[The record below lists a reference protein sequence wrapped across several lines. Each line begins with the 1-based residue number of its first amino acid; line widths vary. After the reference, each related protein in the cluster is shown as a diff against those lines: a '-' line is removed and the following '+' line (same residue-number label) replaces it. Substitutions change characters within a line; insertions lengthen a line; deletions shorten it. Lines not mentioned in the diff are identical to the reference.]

1 MFACC
6 TSKFVLDSVD
16 AGAVTATAPAPG
28 PTGEASVTSAS
39 ASGCTGPNCQGVSGC
54 VNKSQLN
61 LTVVSGEQNF
71 TT

>member
-16 AGAVTATAPAPG
+16 AGAVTATAPG
-28 PTGEASVTSAS
+28 PTGEASVASAS

-61 LTVVSGEQNF
+61 LTVVSGAQNF